1 MGCVCVGWGLLK
13 KHRRNW
19 QQNNNNDVNSV
30 EACCDFLG
38 LFEEDIPRGHSGK
51 CIIMTL
57 LLLWRFAL
65 FYHYFFEKFLIKK
78 KKTFSMIEFPFLFFF
93 NYFPLVMIGF
103 IMIEF

>member
-38 LFEEDIPRGHSGK
+38 LLEEDIPRGYSGK

-78 KKTFSMIEFPFLFFF
+78 KNIFYDRISFSFFF
-93 NYFPLVMIGF
+93 
-103 IMIEF
+103 

>member
-38 LFEEDIPRGHSGK
+38 LLEEDIPRGYSGK
-51 CIIMTL
+51 CIMTL
-57 LLLWRFAL
+57 LSSVEVCSILSLL
-65 FYHYFFEKFLIKK
+65 FLKN
-78 KKTFSMIEFPFLFFF
+78 L
-93 NYFPLVMIGF
+93 
-103 IMIEF
+103 

>member
-38 LFEEDIPRGHSGK
+38 LLEEDIPRGYSGK
-51 CIIMTL
+51 CIMTL

-65 FYHYFFEKFLIKK
+65 FYHYFFEKFIIKK
-78 KKTFSMIEFPFLFFF
+78 I
-93 NYFPLVMIGF
+93 
-103 IMIEF
+103 